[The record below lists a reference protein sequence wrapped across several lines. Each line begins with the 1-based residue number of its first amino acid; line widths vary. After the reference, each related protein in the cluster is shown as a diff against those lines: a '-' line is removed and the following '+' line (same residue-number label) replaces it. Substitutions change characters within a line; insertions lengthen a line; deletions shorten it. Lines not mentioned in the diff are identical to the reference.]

1 MKYVHEAGAQKFD
14 SELFLSLFEE
24 HGLRRSIDKAYEIV
38 VYALFRSLLQA
49 IGARVTI
56 SVDPTKMDVLKEFE
70 DFTRLVLGIDS
81 QILSREVTAQI
92 SRTGVANAADRG
104 LDMWAN
110 FGPAVQVKHVSLS
123 EEFAEEVAEE
133 VRADE
138 IIIVCRSAE
147 REMVERICR
156 QLGQR
161 LRGIITESELIS
173 WYERA
178 LSPQRQDGLGTRLI
192 ENLKTELSVEFPFSE
207 SFQAFYEERGYDRI
221 PQPEVD
227 CPFWEEDTWT
237 VE

>member
-1 MKYVHEAGAQKFD
+1 
-14 SELFLSLFEE
+14 
-24 HGLRRSIDKAYEIV
+24 
-38 VYALFRSLLQA
+38 
-49 IGARVTI
+49 
-56 SVDPTKMDVLKEFE
+56 
-70 DFTRLVLGIDS
+70 
-81 QILSREVTAQI
+81 
-92 SRTGVANAADRG
+92 
-104 LDMWAN
+104 MWAN

-161 LRGIITESELIS
+161 LRGIVTESELIS

-227 CPFWEEDTWT
+227 CPFWEEDTWK